1 MEFLLNI
8 DILSP
13 KITFYQNGK
22 LSHSSIFSGILTLIS
37 FLLCFI
43 VGMLLSDDV
52 IHRKNP
58 TSHFFK
64 KFEKDLDSYYLNSSG
79 IFHFFRF
86 SSNYITYPI
95 INSSLIRIIGI
106 RNYSLYI
113 NNRSVINEG
122 NIEYWIYDKCQ
133 KDIDTKD
140 FDSSIFSDISDLEN
154 FVCLK
159 YYFNPESKNFYKNT
173 DKNFKA
179 PYLIHGSSNKNNL
192 FYYMIIES
200 CRNDSNY
207 NLIYGN
213 NSCGTNEE
221 IKQFKNKI
229 DGGDI
234 YFVDNYI
241 DVSDFKRPIHQFI
254 QSTSCTMN
262 GLEIPVIHL
271 QFYPSKVYTHS
282 ALFTDSYKVKQ
293 SFLYNAKESKSREID
308 NISIGEFAFWIENN
322 VEIYD
327 RTYKKIQSLL
337 ADLGGIIK
345 IIILVT
351 DIINYP
357 YNKYI
362 TLKNSSKFL
371 SEHSKKHKAIIS
383 TSIINGSNFQSLI
396 QNSKIHFSIINNYVN
411 SPKKSKTYKNSPN
424 SKYSPHSNNYLE
436 TNNLNG
442 FPSPINRKN
451 TGTFVG
457 KKKKSYDVS
466 RIITLLEFNKKF
478 NFHLYLNYLCLK
490 NKKNEPLYLIN
501 NFRKR
506 LLSEEHLY
514 LNHIKQFLLF
524 KQMKNDE
531 EKKVECDLSELY
543 SKL

>member
-1 MEFLLNI
+1 MMDFLSKF

-13 KITFYQNGK
+13 KITLYQNGK
-22 LSHSSIFSGILTLIS
+22 LTHFSLLSGILTLLS
-37 FLLCFI
+37 LFFCLV
-43 VGMLLSDDV
+43 VGMLLADD
-52 IHRKNP
+52 IIRRKNP

-64 KFEKDLDSYYLNSSG
+64 RFEKDLDLYSLNSSG

-86 SSNYITYPI
+86 STNYITYPI
-95 INSSLIRIIGI
+95 INNSLIRIIGL

-122 NIEYWIYDKCQ
+122 NIEYWIYDKCE
-133 KDIDTKD
+133 KDIDNKD
-140 FDSSIFSDISDLEN
+140 FDSSIFSDISDFEN

-159 YYFNPESKNFYKNT
+159 YYYNPDSKKFYKNT
-173 DKNFKA
+173 EKNFKS

-234 YFVDNYI
+234 YFIDNYV
-241 DVSDFKRPIHQFI
+241 DVSDYKKPIHQYI

-271 QFYPSKVYTHS
+271 QFFPSKVYTHS

-293 SFLYNAKESKSREID
+293 SFLYNTKESKSRELD
-308 NISIGEFAFWIENN
+308 NFSIGEFAFWIENN

-327 RTYKKIQSLL
+327 RSYKKIQNLL

-345 IIILVT
+345 IIILIA
-351 DIINYP
+351 DIINSP

-371 SEHSKKHKAIIS
+371 SEHSKKNKTIIS
-383 TSIINGSNFQSLI
+383 TSIINGSNFQSLLH
-396 QNSKIHFSIINNYVN
+396 NSKIHFSIMNNNVQ
-411 SPKKSKTYKNSPN
+411 SPKKSKTYKNTPN
-424 SKYSPHSNNYLE
+424 SKLSPQSNNYLD
-436 TNNLNG
+436 TNLNAL
-442 FPSPINRKN
+442 PSPINRKN
-451 TGTFVG
+451 TSNFMG
-457 KKKKSYDVS
+457 KKKKSYNIT
-466 RIITLLEFNKKF
+466 RLITLLDFNKGF
-478 NFHLYLNYLCLK
+478 NFHYYLRYLCLK
-490 NKKNEPLYLIN
+490 NKKNEPLFLIN
-501 NFRKR
+501 SFRER

-514 LNHIKQFLLF
+514 INHIKQFILF
-524 KQMKNDE
+524 KKIKNDE
-531 EKKVECDLSELY
+531 EKKVLCDLSELY
-543 SKL
+543 AKL